1 SAPITRSSSASRRLS
16 ISAVTPWKSWA
27 DGESNPCHLGSEVE
41 TPDGIAM
48 TDLSM
53 ISWMILCGAVL
64 TVAFFYSSVGH
75 GGATGYL
82 AALAVL
88 GVAPASAKVAVL
100 IANILVASVAWWR
113 FSKAGYFNGRVL
125 FTFAIS
131 SVPCAWLGSRIP
143 ISLQTYQLV
152 LGLVLSLGGVILLL
166 RARWQAEDLVV
177 RKIYWP
183 LALLVGAVLGFLAG
197 LTGIGGGVF
206 LSPVLYLFRW
216 VKPKTTGGIA
226 AGFIVVNSLA
236 GLAGAGWERIMH
248 VGPLLWLT
256 LPAVI
261 GALLGTHFGA
271 RRWSSVTF
279 SRVLA
284 CVLIFAGGRLLQEA
298 VKKNTSRDAPD
309 VPTPGQSNRS
319 PTA

>member
-1 SAPITRSSSASRRLS
+1 MHDLTTLNWIVLSA
-16 ISAVTPWKSWA
+16 
-27 DGESNPCHLGSEVE
+27 
-41 TPDGIAM
+41 
-48 TDLSM
+48 
-53 ISWMILCGAVL
+53 AVL

-82 AALAVL
+82 AALALL

-100 IANILVASVAWWR
+100 ITNVLVASVAWWR
-113 FSKAGYFNGRVL
+113 FWQAGHFDGRVFL
-125 FTFAIS
+125 TFAVA
-131 SVPCAWLGSRIP
+131 SVPCAWLGCRVHVSP
-143 ISLQTYQLV
+143 HTYKLV
-152 LGLVLSLGGVILLL
+152 LGAVLSVGGIILLL
-166 RARWQAEDLVV
+166 RARWQTEDVVV

-183 LALLVGAVLGFLAG
+183 VALLVGAVLGFLAG

-236 GLAGAGWERIMH
+236 GLIGAGWEKITH
-248 VGPLLWLT
+248 AGPLLWLT
-256 LPAVI
+256 FPAVI
-261 GALLGTHFGA
+261 GALLGTYLGA

-284 CVLIFAGGRLLQEA
+284 GVLLFAGGKLLLEA
-298 VKKNTSRDAPD
+298 T
-309 VPTPGQSNRS
+309 G
-319 PTA
+319 

>member
-1 SAPITRSSSASRRLS
+1 MHDLTALNWIILLA
-16 ISAVTPWKSWA
+16 AVF
-27 DGESNPCHLGSEVE
+27 
-41 TPDGIAM
+41 
-48 TDLSM
+48 
-53 ISWMILCGAVL
+53 

-88 GVAPASAKVAVL
+88 GIAPLSAKVAVL
-100 IANILVASVAWWR
+100 IVNVLVASVAWFRFWR
-113 FSKAGYFNGRVL
+113 AGHFEWKIL
-125 FTFAIS
+125 LAFAVA
-131 SVPCAWLGSRIP
+131 SVPCAWLGARVP
-143 ISLQTYQLV
+143 ISPQTYKIILGVV
-152 LGLVLSLGGVILLL
+152 LTIAGIILLF
-166 RARWQAEDLVV
+166 RSRWQTGDVAV
-177 RKIYWP
+177 RKFFWP
-183 LALLVGAVLGFLAG
+183 VGLIIGAVLGFLAG

-226 AGFIVVNSLA
+226 AGFIVVNSIA
-236 GLAGAGWERIMH
+236 GLAGAGWEKVTH
-248 VGPLLWLT
+248 AGPLLWLT

-284 CVLIFAGGRLLQEA
+284 GVLVFAGGKLLLEA
-298 VKKNTSRDAPD
+298 T
-309 VPTPGQSNRS
+309 G
-319 PTA
+319 